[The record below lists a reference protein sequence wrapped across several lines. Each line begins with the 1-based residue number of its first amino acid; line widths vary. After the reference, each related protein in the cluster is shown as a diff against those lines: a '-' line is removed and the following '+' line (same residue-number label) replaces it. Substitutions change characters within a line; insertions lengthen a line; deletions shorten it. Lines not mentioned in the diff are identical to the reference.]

1 MQIYIDDQEKYTEAI
16 NIIEGSIQNLREKVD
31 ILKIY
36 GPKILKNSSNQKQN
50 NLDSL
55 RYGGNRNNVADN
67 QSDRLVNL
75 VKSISLDVIALA
87 MGTFKDKATKGYT
100 PG

>member
-1 MQIYIDDQEKYTEAI
+1 VQIYIDDQEKYTEAI